1 MRPSRASND
10 EVASMVQKQPQ
21 KTSSFRPPDHRDL
34 DFNDDDDLGPAPPHD
49 DQLQDEPMMAGEAS
63 PTPPRGLIQTWP
75 KQQIIPADAR
85 SVAGVDG
92 SGCSSSA
99 AQLDVVAVA
108 GPSASEEDPAQ
119 PDSTFDGPSASSVSP
134 AGDVTEPSCSGLPGP
149 GAVVNGFRPLDGTDR
164 DRRLSELEKQF
175 EIGKE
180 VDF

>member
-75 KQQIIPADAR
+75 KQQIIPADA
-85 SVAGVDG
+85 
-92 SGCSSSA
+92 
-99 AQLDVVAVA
+99 AV
-108 GPSASEEDPAQ
+108 
-119 PDSTFDGPSASSVSP
+119 
-134 AGDVTEPSCSGLPGP
+134 
-149 GAVVNGFRPLDGTDR
+149 
-164 DRRLSELEKQF
+164 RRLNWMSLLLPAHPHQRKIRLNQIAPLMAHLPRASRLLVTSPNPLAAAFLDLELWSTASGRLTALIAIEGCPSSRNSLK
-175 EIGKE
+175 
-180 VDF
+180 